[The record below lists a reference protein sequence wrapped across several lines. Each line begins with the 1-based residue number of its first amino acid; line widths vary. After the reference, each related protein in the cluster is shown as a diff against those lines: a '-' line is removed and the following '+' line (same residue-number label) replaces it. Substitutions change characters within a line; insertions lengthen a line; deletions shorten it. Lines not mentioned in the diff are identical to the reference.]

1 MEKQTVRWL
10 LEAEQA
16 ATKTTERL
24 IFDNTKVLFGAGCE
38 IKQVTTALESCRV
51 LISNLPARTTRETLE
66 DFLTRAGFNRET
78 FHILILRISVDRETQ
93 EASVIFTD
101 IRHAKTAVEVLDK
114 EGWFDEV
121 LKFEL
126 APTVKRGQ
134 MDDWTYNRSSYLEVT
149 FNAPSMQVQAIYPTV
164 QDAIEKAKA
173 LNGGLCGGRAVRV
186 TVARRPGPNETWTY
200 IKNSIIISNVAAWT
214 PDPDIH
220 SFAKPF
226 SMKTF
231 GRRCFRVD
239 IALQRLEDHMRTVGG
254 LKAGDFDVVQNYRK
268 GTIFVRGRFDT
279 WEQADRVWESLQE
292 TDLEFLARDRA
303 HIFLAF
309 PHQYSLHIPLE
320 HYDAQKE
327 IYDRLESQYD
337 RDRTAHIVATRYRE
351 VCLIQVVGIDKK
363 AVGAL
368 KLKVE
373 KIAQGEVVGVWDR
386 YFLDWQGEAFFGRL
400 LRQFG
405 AYVRPDKTKQVLKVY
420 GSETAVNHARREIEE
435 QMRTLAALDYQ
446 MTIDRHCVGFFIRK
460 GMRIL
465 GEMLGVDNVW
475 FHTTSKPYFISV
487 RGGHDAEHA
496 LQKLVSEASKRPLRP
511 PALDWSQTCPLC
523 FEEPTQPFPL
533 ACQHI
538 YCTGC
543 LKHMLNS
550 ATDGKGVPICCIG
563 NEGLCKSPIPLP
575 VIERFISPVRLTQ
588 LFENSFRVHLEQH
601 PNEYRFCPTP
611 DCTQLYRVSKEDSAV
626 IQCPACLIETCSH
639 CHKSPHRGLTCEEN
653 TLVGS
658 KSGQELLLERWAKGH
673 SNVKKCPDCGV
684 FIEKIDG
691 CNHIHCRCGGH
702 VCWICAKTFNNGIYD
717 HLNTVHGGAYDL
729 DH

>member
-1 MEKQTVRWL
+1 MHRL
-10 LEAEQA
+10 L
-16 ATKTTERL
+16 
-24 IFDNTKVLFGAGCE
+24 FDNTKVIFGAGCE
-38 IKQVTTALESCRV
+38 IKEVITALESCRV
-51 LISNLPARTTRETLE
+51 LISNLPARTTREGLE
-66 DFLTRAGFNRET
+66 DFLAHAGFNRAA
-78 FHILILRISVDRETQ
+78 FHVLVLRMSVDRETQ
-93 EASVIFTD
+93 EASVIFD
-101 IRHAKTAVEVLDK
+101 DARHAKAVIEVLDK
-114 EGWFDEV
+114 EEYFDEV

-126 APTVKRGQ
+126 APAVTAGQ
-134 MDDWTYNRSSYLEVT
+134 MDNWTYNRSSYLEVT

-173 LNGGLCGGRAVRV
+173 LNGGDCCGRSVRV
-186 TVARRPGPNETWTY
+186 TVARPPPTEATWTY
-200 IKNSIIISNVAAWT
+200 IRNSIIISNVATDT
-214 PDPDIH
+214 PDSEILD
-220 SFAKPF
+220 FAKPY

-231 GRRCFRVD
+231 SRKWFRVD
-239 IALQRLEDHMRTVGG
+239 MALQRLEDHMRTVGG
-254 LKAGDFDVVQNYRK
+254 LKPGDFDVVRNSRK
-268 GTIFVRGRFDT
+268 GTIFVQGRFDT

-292 TDLEFLARDRA
+292 TDLEFLPRGHAR
-303 HIFLAF
+303 IFLAF

-327 IYDRLESQYD
+327 IYDSLESQHG
-337 RDRTAHIVATRYRE
+337 RDRTAHIVATRYRT

-368 KLKVE
+368 KLKIE

-386 YFLDWQGEAFFGRL
+386 FFVNWQGDGFFGRL
-400 LRQFG
+400 LRQFN
-405 AYVRPDKTKQVLKVY
+405 AYVRPDRMKQVLRIY
-420 GSETAVNHARREIEE
+420 GTETAVNHARREIRE

-446 MTIDRHCVGFFIRK
+446 LKIEDHCVGFFIHRGVK
-460 GMRIL
+460 IL
-465 GEMLGVDNVW
+465 GDMLGEDNVW
-475 FHTTSKPYFISV
+475 LHTTSKPYFVSV

-496 LQKLVSEASKRPLRP
+496 LQKLVSEALRAPPRP
-511 PALDWSQTCPLC
+511 PAFDWSKTCPLC
-523 FEEPTQPFPL
+523 FEEPTQPFLL
-533 ACQHI
+533 ACQHS

-543 LKHMLNS
+543 LKHMLTS

-563 NEGLCKSPIPLP
+563 AEGRCKTPIPLP
-575 VIERFISPVRLTQ
+575 VIERFISPARLTQ
-588 LFENSFRVHLEQH
+588 MLENSFRVYLERH

-611 DCTQLYRVSKEDSAV
+611 DCVQIYRVSVEDSAV

-653 TLVGS
+653 ALIGS

-673 SNVKKCPDCGV
+673 SNVKKCPDCGI

-702 VCWICAKTFNNGIYD
+702 VCWICAKSFNNGIYD
-717 HLNTVHGGAYDL
+717 HLNTVHGGAYDP